1 MKKHIYQILPALLL
15 GLLFTACA
23 DNDYAQLDK
32 GSNELAMTI
41 DQSAEVLNE
50 LNHAAEAVTINWSTG
65 HNFRTGN
72 RITYLLEMT
81 AGEKTY
87 AAIDHQTQVYQW
99 SANQEQL
106 NDILLNQ
113 LGIRAGQQTT
123 VNARLTAIVEGM
135 DERQTATASFSA
147 TPYAPVTTTLYL
159 VGDATPNGWSADN
172 ATEMKRTDN
181 GIFTWQ
187 GNLKAGELKFL
198 TTPGQW
204 LPSYNNDGNGGLVL
218 RTSDEEPDVKFI
230 ITEDH
235 FYQVEV
241 NLLTLQLTLTQ
252 MEGEVPAYDNLYF
265 VGDATG
271 WSFVKMNKDPL
282 DAFLFRYARH
292 FTTAE
297 KGEFKFGTSEG
308 SWENMYKATSAGAPY
323 TQTSM
328 ELIAGYD
335 PDNKWYL
342 QESETDKAYK
352 ICVDIRSG
360 KERMMMHEFTPYEM
374 IYLVGDA
381 APCGW
386 DITGATP
393 MTATDNPYVFTWT
406 GSLATG
412 ELKFTCDRQSDWN
425 GAWFMN
431 SKGNDVAPTGEVE
444 QMLFIDKS
452 DAGFKAQYLD
462 VNVGDIDQKWQ
473 IQSAGT
479 YTITLNQLEETI
491 TIVKN

>member
-1 MKKHIYQILPALLL
+1 
-15 GLLFTACA
+15 
-23 DNDYAQLDK
+23 
-32 GSNELAMTI
+32 
-41 DQSAEVLNE
+41 
-50 LNHAAEAVTINWSTG
+50 
-65 HNFRTGN
+65 
-72 RITYLLEMT
+72 
-81 AGEKTY
+81 
-87 AAIDHQTQVYQW
+87 
-99 SANQEQL
+99 
-106 NDILLNQ
+106 
-113 LGIRAGQQTT
+113 
-123 VNARLTAIVEGM
+123 
-135 DERQTATASFSA
+135 
-147 TPYAPVTTTLYL
+147 
-159 VGDATPNGWSADN
+159 
-172 ATEMKRTDN
+172 MKRTDN

-235 FYQVEV
+235 FYQVKV
-241 NLLTLQLTLTQ
+241 NLLNSEVTMTQ

-271 WSFVKMNKDPL
+271 WGFVKMNKDPL
-282 DAFLFRYARH
+282 DAFLFRYAHH
-292 FTTAE
+292 FTAAE

-323 TQTSM
+323 TQTTM

-352 ICVDIRSG
+352 ICVDIRTG
-360 KERMMMHEFTPYEM
+360 KERMMMHEFKPYEM

-381 APCGW
+381 TPAGW
-386 DITGATP
+386 DIGGATP
-393 MTATDNPYVFTWT
+393 MKATDSPYIFTWT
-406 GSLATG
+406 GSMTTG
-412 ELKFTCDRQSDWN
+412 EVKFTCDRQSDWN

-452 DAGFKAQYLD
+452 NADFKAQYLEI
-462 VNVGDIDQKWQ
+462 NVGDIDQKWQ

-479 YTITLNQLEETI
+479 YTITLNQLEETVS
-491 TIVKN
+491 IVKN

>member
-15 GLLFTACA
+15 GLLFTACT

-50 LNHAAEAVTINWSTG
+50 LNHAAEAVTINWTTG

-159 VGDATPNGWSADN
+159 VGDATPNGWSADY

-198 TTPGQW
+198 TTQGQW

-235 FYQVEV
+235 FYQVKV
-241 NLLTLQLTLTQ
+241 NLLNSEVTMTQ

-271 WSFVKMNKDPL
+271 WGFVKMNKDPL
-282 DAFLFRYARH
+282 DAFLFRYAHH
-292 FTTAE
+292 FTAAE

-308 SWENMYKATSAGAPY
+308 S
-323 TQTSM
+323 
-328 ELIAGYD
+328 
-335 PDNKWYL
+335 
-342 QESETDKAYK
+342 
-352 ICVDIRSG
+352 
-360 KERMMMHEFTPYEM
+360 
-374 IYLVGDA
+374 
-381 APCGW
+381 
-386 DITGATP
+386 
-393 MTATDNPYVFTWT
+393 
-406 GSLATG
+406 
-412 ELKFTCDRQSDWN
+412 
-425 GAWFMN
+425 
-431 SKGNDVAPTGEVE
+431 
-444 QMLFIDKS
+444 
-452 DAGFKAQYLD
+452 
-462 VNVGDIDQKWQ
+462 
-473 IQSAGT
+473 
-479 YTITLNQLEETI
+479 
-491 TIVKN
+491 